1 MNRTRLARLVTALA
15 FAGACAAARADY
27 PTETF
32 EGAQASNA
40 AVPGGPIAGTGFEVV
55 AGTVWVAPA
64 NTPPHGNVLDLASGW
79 YASTWD
85 AAANVGY
92 STVQTISTFDLLAG
106 TTYTLS
112 FDYSRQAFSA
122 GNGPFETSLIASLG
136 GFSQTFADVG
146 GFYYG
151 EDWQTA
157 TLTWTQ
163 GLAQLGQHIVFT
175 ASGPGGY
182 SGMDIDNV
190 AMAGLPPV
198 VAAPVPEP
206 ETWAMLIA
214 GLAMIGRLTRR
225 RRA

>member
-1 MNRTRLARLVTALA
+1 MNRPRLTRLFAALV

-32 EGAQASNA
+32 EAAQASNA
-40 AVPGGPIAGTGFEVV
+40 SVPAGPIAGTGFELL
-55 AGTVWVAPA
+55 AGTAWIAPA
-64 NTPPHGNVLDLASGW
+64 NTLTHGNVLDLASGV
-79 YASTWD
+79 YASTWSD
-85 AAANVGY
+85 VTELGY
-92 STVQTISTFDLLAG
+92 TTVQTISSFDLLAG
-106 TTYTLS
+106 YTYTLS

-122 GNGPFETSLIASLG
+122 GNGPFPTSLTASLG
-136 GFSQTFADVG
+136 AFSQTFSDVA

-151 EDWQTA
+151 EGWSTA

-163 GLAQLGQHIVFT
+163 GLTQLGEHIVFT
-175 ASGPGGY
+175 ASGPRGY

-198 VAAPVPEP
+198 VTAPVPEP
-206 ETWAMLIA
+206 ETWAMMVA
-214 GLAMIGRLTRR
+214 GLAMIGRLVRR

>member
-1 MNRTRLARLVTALA
+1 MNRTRFARLVTTLA

-40 AVPGGPIAGTGFEVV
+40 SVPLGPIAGTGFELV
-55 AGTVWVAPA
+55 AGIAWIAPA
-64 NTPPHGNVLDLASGW
+64 NTLSHGKVLDLASGW
-79 YASTWD
+79 YASTFD
-85 AAANVGY
+85 NAANLGY
-92 STVQTISTFDLLAG
+92 STVRTISTFDLLAG
-106 TTYTLS
+106 YTYTLS

-122 GNGPFETSLIASLG
+122 GNGPFDTSLIASLG
-136 GFSQTFADVG
+136 AFSQTFADVA

-151 EDWQTA
+151 EDWNSA

-163 GLAQLGQHIVFT
+163 AVTQLGQHITFT
-175 ASGPGGY
+175 ASGPAGY

-198 VAAPVPEP
+198 LAPVPEP
-206 ETWAMLIA
+206 ETWALMIA
-214 GLAMIGRLTRR
+214 GLAMVGRLARR
-225 RRA
+225 RSA